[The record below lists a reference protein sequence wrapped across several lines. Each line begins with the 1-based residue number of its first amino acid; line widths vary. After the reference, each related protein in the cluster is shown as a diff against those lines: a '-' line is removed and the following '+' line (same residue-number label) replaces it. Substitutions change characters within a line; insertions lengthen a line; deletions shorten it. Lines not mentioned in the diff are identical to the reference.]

1 MTFPLDIHY
10 SGVELLLGVTCIF
23 LLLTTE
29 IIIDQDLGARP
40 FSGEVDCP
48 PCTPVKKIKKKL
60 PVTIGPADNF
70 CYIIVNTICI

>member
-48 PCTPVKKIKKKL
+48 PCTPVKKKKKI
-60 PVTIGPADNF
+60 TCDNW
-70 CYIIVNTICI
+70 TR

>member
-1 MTFPLDIHY
+1 MTFPLDIYY

-48 PCTPVKKIKKKL
+48 PCTPVKKKKTEL
-60 PVTIGPADNF
+60 PVTIGSADNF
-70 CYIIVNTICI
+70 RYIILL